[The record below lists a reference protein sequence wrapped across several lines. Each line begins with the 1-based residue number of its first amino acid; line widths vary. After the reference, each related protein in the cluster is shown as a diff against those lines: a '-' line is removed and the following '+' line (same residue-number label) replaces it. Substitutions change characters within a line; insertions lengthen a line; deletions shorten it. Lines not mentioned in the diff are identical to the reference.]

1 MTVLMMCKMT
11 KYIQLDAVHWFSQLH
26 STQEL
31 WTTKEHNILLII
43 ENSLKK
49 YTDFNQGKHFK
60 S

>member
-1 MTVLMMCKMT
+1 MQFIDLVD
-11 KYIQLDAVHWFSQLH
+11 YIPPKN
-26 STQEL
+26 QEL
-31 WTTKEHNILLII
+31 LKKIIFFLII